1 MSVQTSK
8 KNTASPAGSDA
19 EDTSSNLAICP
30 YSGDSTLVQGF
41 DPTVS
46 PWPRVVTI
54 CHHMSPCCLHMFAL
68 VVLVVRYT
76 FKIIY
81 DHLSL

>member
-8 KNTASPAGSDA
+8 KTTASPAGSDA

-41 DPTVS
+41 DPLFHHGHVLSPYVTMLFAYVCSGSTGSTVY
-46 PWPRVVTI
+46 I
-54 CHHMSPCCLHMFAL
+54 
-68 VVLVVRYT
+68 
-76 FKIIY
+76 
-81 DHLSL
+81 